1 MGEGGASG
9 TARWLTGARQGP
21 GAAAH
26 TPRPVPLAAPRQAVA
41 PEAATPSAETT
52 LGALPADPEERL
64 PPGLA
69 KLLVQRVRDGE
80 GNQAFL
86 LSGAVGGDELP
97 YSDGP
102 QLRPFTISLGRV
114 RRDGAFPSQVYR
126 AVQGWSRRQ
135 LPLVRW
141 LNTLRARY
149 GDELHLVV
157 WDDTDYDIPWE
168 MLWLGPPESPGLPAG
183 WLGALVPTAR
193 WTTIREVERPLLEGP
208 AECAGEV
215 IGYFDGTMRE
225 DADAFRDFVHQRHE
239 ETSAFLAA
247 LDRVDRPPGMVYM
260 GCHGTYGDGVDDL
273 TVGLLTW
280 YEMDEPMMSALAGQN
295 TLVLLNVCDS
305 GRLVDNRDG
314 GEDALRG
321 FPELFLRKG
330 ARACIATGG
339 QVGET
344 EARSLLAHLVEHAR
358 STPERPLARML
369 RDFRARA
376 AADLPVPVPRT
387 MRDDGAVDNEGQRQ
401 VLRFLHQFMYVY
413 YGHPLTTLRLTR
425 RVQEGAP

>member
-1 MGEGGASG
+1 
-9 TARWLTGARQGP
+9 
-21 GAAAH
+21 
-26 TPRPVPLAAPRQAVA
+26 
-41 PEAATPSAETT
+41 
-52 LGALPADPEERL
+52 
-64 PPGLA
+64 
-69 KLLVQRVRDGE
+69 
-80 GNQAFL
+80 
-86 LSGAVGGDELP
+86 
-97 YSDGP
+97 
-102 QLRPFTISLGRV
+102 
-114 RRDGAFPSQVYR
+114 
-126 AVQGWSRRQ
+126 
-135 LPLVRW
+135 
-141 LNTLRARY
+141 
-149 GDELHLVV
+149 
-157 WDDTDYDIPWE
+157 
-168 MLWLGPPESPGLPAG
+168 
-183 WLGALVPTAR
+183 
-193 WTTIREVERPLLEGP
+193 
-208 AECAGEV
+208 
-215 IGYFDGTMRE
+215 
-225 DADAFRDFVHQRHE
+225 
-239 ETSAFLAA
+239 
-247 LDRVDRPPGMVYM
+247 M
-260 GCHGTYGDGVDDL
+260 GCHGTHGHAMDDL

-280 YEMDEPMMSALAGQN
+280 YEMDEPEMAALGGRS

-425 RVQEGAP
+425 RGQEGPP